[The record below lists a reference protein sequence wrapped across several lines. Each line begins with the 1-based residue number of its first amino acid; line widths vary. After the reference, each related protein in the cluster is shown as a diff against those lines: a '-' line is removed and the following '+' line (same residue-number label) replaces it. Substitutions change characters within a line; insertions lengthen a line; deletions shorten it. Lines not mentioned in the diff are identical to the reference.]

1 MFNRIYTFTVRKKR
15 DISIATNRL
24 LTSFALLLRVSNLG
38 TMLDTITKFRSFI
51 NDIANSITEFV
62 LSLDPFPFVVH
73 LSFVI

>member
-1 MFNRIYTFTVRKKR
+1 MRKKR

-62 LSLDPFPFVVH
+62 LSLDPFS
-73 LSFVI
+73 LRSSFVICDIT